1 MTYGLLIYDK
11 KIFAYFLTLGSP
23 SSYMTLQPLPSEC
36 PYTVYIRKFIFIFY
50 HLHGPEGEYVLLV
63 EEDPCLVAVLDPLH
77 GVQEQ
82 GRPLVRHLAANI
94 FSS

>member
-1 MTYGLLIYDK
+1 
-11 KIFAYFLTLGSP
+11 
-23 SSYMTLQPLPSEC
+23 MTLQPLPSYQC
-36 PYTVYIRKFIFIFY
+36 STGA

-63 EEDPCLVAVLDPLH
+63 EEDSSLVAVLDPLH